1 MSIELSVNLNTK
13 KKRMAYLASCG
24 VTSDLQ
30 WLDID
35 PIIADKM
42 LQLNARNRPFKSNSI
57 LTFTRSMNK
66 GEWAV
71 GPDMITFDSDGI
83 LSNGQNRLQSIIDSG
98 TTQRF
103 AVAVGVEPFADMDT
117 GMKRSAYDL
126 ICMCN
131 LGDPTTQNPKVVGC
145 VQAMTRRK
153 LKRGHKISNQEVV
166 DVYMQWQPH
175 LKQMVTVLDTR
186 IGDVSMNCALMAAYL
201 NGVPY
206 SIIDEFKIEYIKE
219 NSQRPVHGPILAL
232 RDFCRNLQGQGTD
245 QLMSTKYNATQWA
258 LDEFMKGT
266 CATQVPYGIPNSIWE
281 YDVTFLNKAPNGTSV
296 TARYF
301 R

>member
-1 MSIELSVNLNTK
+1 MSIDLSVNLNTK
-13 KKRMAYLASCG
+13 KKRLAYLAGCG
-24 VTSDLQ
+24 VVNDLQ

-66 GEWAV
+66 NEWSI
-71 GPDMITFDSDGI
+71 GPDMITFDSEGI
-83 LSNGQNRLQSIIDSG
+83 LTNGQNRLQSIINSG

-103 AVAVGVEPFADMDT
+103 AVAIGIEPFADMDT
-117 GMKRSAYDL
+117 GIKRSAYDL

-131 LGDPTTQNPKVVGC
+131 LGDATTQNPKVVGC
-145 VQAMTRRK
+145 VQAMVRRK
-153 LKRGHKISNQEVV
+153 LKRGHKVSNQEVV
-166 DVYMQWQPH
+166 DVYMSWQPH

-186 IGDVSMNCALMAAYL
+186 IGDVSINCALMAAYL
-201 NGVPY
+201 NGIPY
-206 SIIDEFKIEYIKE
+206 NIIDEFKIEYIKE
-219 NSQRPVHGPILAL
+219 ISKAPVHAPILAL

-258 LDEFMKGT
+258 LNAFMNGT
-266 CATQVPYGIPNSIWE
+266 CDTQVPYGIPNSIWE
-281 YDVTFLNKAPNGTSV
+281 YDVTFLNQAPNGTKV

>member
-42 LQLNARNRPFKSNSI
+42 LQLNARNRPYKSNSI

-71 GPDMITFDSDGI
+71 GPDMITFDSDGV

-145 VQAMTRRK
+145 VQAMARRK

-219 NSQRPVHGPILAL
+219 NSQNSVHCPILAL